1 MGMLRVRTLED
12 MRLKGFSEVTQ
23 RCYVGCVQR
32 FCDYCAV
39 SPVKIGEREIRDYLL
54 HLEKDKAYSAASRS
68 NYVAA
73 LKFFFRV
80 TLGRPE
86 VVARIPHPRQ
96 ASKLPE
102 ILTRGE
108 MDRLLSCITS
118 MKARTA
124 SMVAYGAGLRI
135 AEVCALKPG
144 DIDSARGLIHVR
156 TGKGSKSRDVM
167 LSARLLEAL
176 REYWRVLRPQGDW
189 LFPSSQTP
197 RRRIDP
203 RTVRDALIRATD
215 AAGIKKRVTPHTL
228 RHSFAT
234 HLLEAGT
241 DLRII
246 QVLLGHS
253 SVESTVR
260 YTRVAGEH
268 LKTVQSPL
276 DRLGPDSGSISS

>member
-1 MGMLRVRTLED
+1 
-12 MRLKGFSEVTQ
+12 VTQ

-39 SPVKIGEREIRDYLL
+39 SPVKIGERQIRDYLL